1 MYYGNV
7 NVDLME
13 KNVIQI
19 NGGVTIKVKVNVI
32 NVMYVKKIIFG
43 IILFVIAKMQNI
55 KQVLWMIQWLPVM
68 KLESHTRKK
77 QILMEKASC
86 KKQNFYILLV
96 FSLITIALLT
106 AVNIYCYLIKY
117 WAKQKHLSQFR
128 NMNNELKEVLC
139 W

>member
-19 NGGVTIKVKVNVI
+19 NGGITIKVKVSVI

-86 KKQNFYILLV
+86 KKENFYILLV
-96 FSLITIALLT
+96 FSLITIAFLT

-117 WAKQKHLSQFR
+117 WAKQKHLSQFH